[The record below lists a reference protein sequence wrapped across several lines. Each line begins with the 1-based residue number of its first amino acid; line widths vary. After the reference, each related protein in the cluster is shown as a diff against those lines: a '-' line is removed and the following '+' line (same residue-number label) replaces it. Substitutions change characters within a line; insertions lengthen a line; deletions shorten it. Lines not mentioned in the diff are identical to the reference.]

1 MPLRRRMILGRFIH
15 SRRNSRQDATNCV
28 ETFFDHECDRVS
40 RRIERVPPLTMNDDL
55 DRDRELAPL
64 LEHFHERLNLLF
76 SYFFCTLEFEGD
88 DDLHSDPAKNDRAW
102 ALQTIQNACLPTLIA
117 LRDLDDFLTPRTP
130 RTEPDD
136 IRASDFGMSQSL
148 SFLSASECT
157 DINKHIAHTTVPGAH
172 GHGYRWDIFE
182 LATKAVRQ
190 SMEFLEWVQK
200 HLARHFLVYTAAIAC
215 RGKTQAIYKW
225 VAEAVRQRKH
235 ETRNA

>member
-1 MPLRRRMILGRFIH
+1 M
-15 SRRNSRQDATNCV
+15 S
-28 ETFFDHECDRVS
+28 
-40 RRIERVPPLTMNDDL
+40 DDL

-64 LEHFHERLNLLF
+64 LEHFQERLNLLF
-76 SYFFCTLEFEGD
+76 SYFFCTFEFEGD
-88 DDLHSDPAKNDRAW
+88 EDLHKDPAKNRRAW
-102 ALQTIQNACLPTLIA
+102 ELQTIQNACLHTTLIA

-130 RTEPDD
+130 STNRDD

-148 SFLSASECT
+148 RFLSASERT

-190 SMEFLEWVQK
+190 SIEFLEWVEK
-200 HLARHFLVYTAAIAC
+200 HLAGHFLVCTAAIVC
-215 RGKTQAIYKW
+215 RVKTQEIYKW
-225 VAEAVRQRKH
+225 VAEAVRQTKH